1 MWTEKGKKGLKMN
14 NVQLIG
20 RVTKDIEMRTTNSGK
35 HVVSFNLAVNRYGS
49 REEADFIPCVAW
61 NKTAELMQAY
71 VKKGNRIG
79 ITGRIQT
86 RNYDGPDGKKVYVT
100 EVIASDVEFLTDKNE
115 QKNEPAHGGSLRKED
130 IRTTPG
136 DAADIFGIS
145 SDELPF

>member
-1 MWTEKGKKGLKMN
+1 MN

-71 VKKGNRIG
+71 VRKGNRIG
-79 ITGRIQT
+79 VTGRIQT

-100 EVIASDVEFLTDKNE
+100 EVIASDVEFLTDKSE
-115 QKNEPAHGGSLRKED
+115 QKNEPATGGSLRKED
-130 IRTTPG
+130 IRTTPD

>member
-1 MWTEKGKKGLKMN
+1 MN
-14 NVQLIG
+14 RVELIG
-20 RVTKDIEMRTTNSGK
+20 RVTKEIELRKTNSGK
-35 HVVSFNLAVNRYGS
+35 SVVSFNLAVNRYGS
-49 REEADFIPCVAW
+49 REDADFIPCVAW

-79 ITGRIQT
+79 VTGRIQT
-86 RNYDGPDGKKVYVT
+86 RNYDGSDGRKVYVT
-100 EVIASDVEFLTDKNE
+100 EIIAEDVEFLTDKSE

-130 IRTTPG
+130 IRTTPD